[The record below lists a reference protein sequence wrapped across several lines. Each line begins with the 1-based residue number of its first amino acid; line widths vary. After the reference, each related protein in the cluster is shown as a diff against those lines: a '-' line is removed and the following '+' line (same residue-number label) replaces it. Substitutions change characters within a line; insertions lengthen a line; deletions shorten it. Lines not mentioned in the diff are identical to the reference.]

1 MCTSFSFVLCQIF
14 WSGVK
19 NIWDAATCLRTNKNL
34 KLFCLKVCCYFGFK
48 CTALLCNAL
57 LRQIEV
63 DREKKLESNKGTMVP
78 RGGVL
83 IEFDVS
89 TENIIILAS
98 VTGQD
103 DCHLDQVDT
112 I

>member
-1 MCTSFSFVLCQIF
+1 M
-14 WSGVK
+14 
-19 NIWDAATCLRTNKNL
+19 
-34 KLFCLKVCCYFGFK
+34 CCYFGFK
-48 CTALLCNAL
+48 CTALLAMPSCDKL
-57 LRQIEV
+57 KSI
-63 DREKKLESNKGTMVP
+63 KKKTLESNKGTMAP

-103 DCHLDQVDT
+103 DCHHDQVDT